1 MYCTTVYCIVLYCAI
16 WLTVLLYNIVL
27 YVIFTNE
34 LVVFFVFT
42 CPPLQIYKMIYCT
55 MFQNIYILYH
65 ITKHNECFHI
75 TIHTWCYHNAKHN
88 GCYHITIYSWC
99 YHSIKHHRCYH
110 STMRFWAAPRLPSS
124 PDIHQHRIWRCV
136 DLYDANVVYRSVC
149 YSATLYA
156 SYYEIMIEN
165 VVWRVFWTRF
175 NSKNLFQWFIAAN
188 RVYWI
193 TIQYSTWKN
202 ITIQ

>member
-1 MYCTTVYCIVLYCAI
+1 
-16 WLTVLLYNIVL
+16 
-27 YVIFTNE
+27 
-34 LVVFFVFT
+34 
-42 CPPLQIYKMIYCT
+42 MIYCT
-55 MFQNIYILYH
+55 VFQNIYILYH

-88 GCYHITIYSWC
+88 GCYHITIHYWC

-124 PDIHQHRIWRCV
+124 PDIHNQHRIWTCV
-136 DLYDANVVYRSVC
+136 ICMMLMLCIVVYAILLYCVC
-149 YSATLYA
+149 FILWD
-156 SYYEIMIEN
+156 N

-175 NSKNLFQWFIAAN
+175 NSKNVFQWFIAAN
-188 RVYWI
+188 RFYCI